1 MKNKKSNRPS
11 VGKIV
16 AKEIG
21 KSLSTFY
28 AIQKGLLTLNEGL
41 PWDTAQ

>member
-1 MKNKKSNRPS
+1 MKNKSKTNRPN
-11 VGKIV
+11 VGKVV

-28 AIQKGLLTLNEGL
+28 AIQKGLFTLNEGL
-41 PWDTAQ
+41 PWEV

>member
-1 MKNKKSNRPS
+1 MKNVKKGRRPS
-11 VGKIV
+11 IGKIV

-21 KSLSTFY
+21 KSLNSLY

-41 PWDTAQ
+41 PWEI

>member
-1 MKNKKSNRPS
+1 MKNTKKKHPS
-11 VGKIV
+11 VGRIV

-41 PWDTAQ
+41 PWEV

>member
-1 MKNKKSNRPS
+1 MKNTNKTKRPN
-11 VGKIV
+11 VGKLV

-21 KSLSTFY
+21 KSLNSFY

-41 PWDTAQ
+41 PWEI